1 MCAPEFAC
9 ERAAIRGR
17 PGRHRCDDRAA
28 AWHVARG
35 TIRPHPATQPRSAT
49 AVRRLLDGT
58 RDRAAAGARVASLYP
73 GLRAWHRWWSARATP
88 RAPALTTTLQR
99 VEPSLFSALRTGFEG
114 AVCNDDAPI
123 RPQLLSR
130 LRPALA
136 DAAATAPRGRPI
148 LVRLDSIAELYP
160 LGDCFAVGGE
170 GHPRV
175 TDAQWDAITTR

>member
-1 MCAPEFAC
+1 MTKWV
-9 ERAAIRGR
+9 I
-17 PGRHRCDDRAA
+17 
-28 AWHVARG
+28 
-35 TIRPHPATQPRSAT
+35 
-49 AVRRLLDGT
+49 
-58 RDRAAAGARVASLYP
+58 AGAAVGGAII
-73 GLRAWHRWWSARATP
+73 
-88 RAPALTTTLQR
+88 TLR
-99 VEPSLFSALRTGFEG
+99 VEPSLFSALRTGFEA

-148 LVRLDSIAELYP
+148 LVRLESIAELYT

-175 TDAQWDAITTR
+175 TDAQRDAINALIDQTARTAGP